1 MVLCVLWRVLYNF
14 DTCSNADLLSS
25 INIFCAVDI
34 QVHNVVVI
42 NLFVIGSKKKKKD
55 TFSEGS
61 KKRGV
66 AIRE

>member
-34 QVHNVVVI
+34 QIHNVVVRRHQ
-42 NLFVIGSKKKKKD
+42 LFVIGSKKKKD

-61 KKRGV
+61 
-66 AIRE
+66 